1 MTCQVITLLYYYVYV
16 ISFIT
21 MESNPA
27 GFGDLSGNYCMFYR
41 AQALLNHNTEKEFGT
56 VIAQSKNRV
65 IIVDDE
71 ISRKH
76 VGIADRP
83 KQYKNVK
90 MKLVENMW
98 RSNINKILK

>member
-1 MTCQVITLLYYYVYV
+1 MFDI

-27 GFGDLSGNYCMFYR
+27 SFGDLSANYCAFYR

-76 VGIADRP
+76 VYLIP
-83 KQYKNVK
+83 KIR
-90 MKLVENMW
+90 VE
-98 RSNINKILK
+98 RYSSKQIYFNITENSLKDFEL